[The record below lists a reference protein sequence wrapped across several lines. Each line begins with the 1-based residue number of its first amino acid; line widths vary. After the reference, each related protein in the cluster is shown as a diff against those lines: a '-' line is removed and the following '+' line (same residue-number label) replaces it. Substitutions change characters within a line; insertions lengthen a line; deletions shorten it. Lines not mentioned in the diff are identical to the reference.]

1 MRRILTVARREVA
14 SYFDHPSAYI
24 LVVAFLGLGLFLT
37 FRTIYA
43 AGIATLR
50 PFFDLLPWLFAVF
63 IPAMTMR
70 TLAEER
76 RSGTLEWLLAHPL
89 REVEVVLGKFIG
101 NWIFVLGALVGTIP
115 TAFGLLKV
123 SEADGG
129 IMMAQYIGAVLLG
142 AQGVAIGLWASSL
155 TRNQITAFITSASV
169 SFTLVFIGTPVVLI
183 GLPPSLAV
191 DVSNLSVLGHFDN
204 VARGVVDLR
213 DVIYFLSTAGLFLFM
228 AVGHLTRER
237 LSPGRSA
244 SRRLRR
250 GSMAMIAVVILL
262 NLLGGNIR
270 GRLDLT
276 QEGLYTLSDG
286 TRQILGELDDIVTLT
301 LVISDELPAELQ
313 PTLRDV
319 ADLVADLR
327 RAAGGQLVVQDLNP
341 NDSQEAAL
349 EARNLGITQNEFNV
363 LRDDEFEVRRGW
375 FGLAISYA
383 DQREVIPYINRTDD
397 LEFRLLSAISTMTAD
412 ERQGVAFLTG
422 FGAQGPET
430 FPSFA
435 RALSE
440 RYDLHTIDLAL
451 DTTPTLSR
459 DSLDIVVVAGPQ
471 APLGAPALEAIRS
484 FMGAGGSALFLI
496 DKHQV
501 SPESPMMYPVFTGLE
516 SFLEERG
523 VGTDAGV
530 VLDHSS
536 NSNIDMGQQGIFRV
550 VRPYPLW
557 PIARR
562 GHDHPTTRDLS
573 NFSAGWAT
581 VLTVTDSAVQKLW
594 VTTEMG
600 AIQDAGGIIMPD
612 ALLEPDPEDFQT
624 VTMAVALD
632 PAAAGDAGFL
642 GGGSEF
648 AMEGRIIVVGDV
660 DFLQEQFLR
669 ANPQNLVFTLNAI
682 DWLAQDEALIGIRS
696 KLRTPPVMAFTS
708 EFERAALKWG
718 NLVGVP
724 LLLIFLGVVRVTGRR
739 RRIEARWKAKATAS

>member
-1 MRRILTVARREVA
+1 MTRIRTVAEREV
-14 SYFDHPSAYI
+14 SGFFDHQTAYI

-43 AGIATLR
+43 MGMATLR
-50 PFFDLLPWLFAVF
+50 PFFDLLPWLFAIF

-70 TLAEER
+70 SLAEER

-89 REVEVVLGKFIG
+89 RETEVVLGKFIG
-101 NWIFVLGALVGTIP
+101 NWLFVLAALAGTIP

-129 IMMAQYIGAVLLG
+129 IMMAQYIGAALLA

-155 TRNQITAFITSASV
+155 TRNQITAFMLAASV
-169 SFTLVFIGTPVVLI
+169 SFTLVIIGTPVVLI
-183 GLPPSLAV
+183 GLPPSLGV
-191 DVSNLSVLGHFDN
+191 GVTNLSVLGHFQN

-228 AVGHLTRER
+228 AVAIMSRER
-237 LSPGRSA
+237 LSAGRSA
-244 SRRLRR
+244 YRRLRT
-250 GSMAMIAVVILL
+250 GTAALIAVVVVL

-276 QEGLYTLSDG
+276 EEGLYTLSDG
-286 TRQILGELDDIVTLT
+286 TREILGGLDDIVTLK

-313 PTLRDV
+313 PTIRDV

-327 RAAGGQLVVQDLNP
+327 RAADGRLVVENMDP
-341 NDSQEAAL
+341 NDDEEVAR
-349 EARNLGITQNEFNV
+349 EARSLGITQNEFNV

-375 FGLAISYA
+375 FGLALLYA
-383 DQREVIPYINRTDD
+383 DQREVIPFINRTDD
-397 LEFRLLSAISTMTAD
+397 LEFRLVSAISTMTMD

-422 FGAQGPET
+422 FGSQGPET

-440 RYDLHTIDLAL
+440 RYDLHTIDLAV
-451 DTTPTLSR
+451 DTPSLSR
-459 DSLDIVVVAGPQ
+459 DSLDVVVVAGPQ
-471 APLGAPALEAIRS
+471 QPLGAPAVEAIES
-484 FMGAGGSALFLI
+484 FMNAGGSALFLI

-501 SPESPMMYPVFTGLE
+501 SPDTPMMYPVFTGLE
-516 SFLEERG
+516 SFLQEKG

-530 VLDHSS
+530 VLDHAS
-536 NSNIDMGQQGIFRV
+536 NSNIDMGQQGFFRV

-562 GHDHPTTRDLS
+562 GDPHPTTRDLS
-573 NFSAGWAT
+573 NLSAGWAT
-581 VLTVTDSAVQKLW
+581 ALTVTDSTVQKLW

-600 AIQDAGGIIMPD
+600 AIQAAGGIIMPD
-612 ALLEPDPEDFQT
+612 ALLEPDPDDFQT
-624 VTMAVALD
+624 LTLAVAVD
-632 PAAAGDAGFL
+632 PAARGD
-642 GGGSEF
+642 GGSSGEGNGS
-648 AMEGRIIVVGDV
+648 AAEGRMIVVGDV

-708 EFERAALKWG
+708 EFQRALLKWG

-724 LLLIFLGVVRVTGRR
+724 LLVVALGVVRVTGRR
-739 RRIEARWKAKATAS
+739 RRTEARWKGLAS

>member
-1 MRRILTVARREVA
+1 MRRIRTVAEREV
-14 SYFDHPSAYI
+14 SGFFDHQTAYI

-43 AGIATLR
+43 MGMATLR
-50 PFFDLLPWLFAVF
+50 PFFDLLPWLFAIFV
-63 IPAMTMR
+63 PAMTMR
-70 TLAEER
+70 SLAEER

-89 REVEVVLGKFIG
+89 RETEVVLGKFIG
-101 NWIFVLGALVGTIP
+101 NWLFVLAALAGTIP

-129 IMMAQYIGAVLLG
+129 IMMAQYIGAALLA

-155 TRNQITAFITSASV
+155 TRNQITAFMLAASV
-169 SFTLVFIGTPVVLI
+169 SFTLVIIGTPVVLI
-183 GLPPSLAV
+183 GLPPSLGV
-191 DVSNLSVLGHFDN
+191 GVINLSVLGHFQN

-228 AVGHLTRER
+228 AVAIMSRER
-237 LSPGRSA
+237 LSTGRSA
-244 SRRLRR
+244 YRRLRT
-250 GSMAMIAVVILL
+250 GTAALIAVVVVL

-276 QEGLYTLSDG
+276 EEGLYTLSDG
-286 TRQILGELDDIVTLT
+286 TREILGGLDDIVTLK

-327 RAAGGQLVVQDLNP
+327 RAADGQLVVENLNP
-341 NDSQEAAL
+341 NDDEEVAR

-375 FGLAISYA
+375 LGLALLYA

-397 LEFRLLSAISTMTAD
+397 LEFRLVSAISAMTTD

-422 FGAQGPET
+422 FGSQGPET

-440 RYDLHTIDLAL
+440 RYDLQTIDLSV
-451 DTTPTLSR
+451 DTVPSLSR
-459 DSLDIVVVAGPQ
+459 DSLDVVVVAGPQ
-471 APLGAPALEAIRS
+471 QPLGAPAVEAIES
-484 FMGAGGSALFLI
+484 FIDAGGSALFLI

-501 SPESPMMYPVFTGLE
+501 SPETPIMYPVFTGLE
-516 SFLEERG
+516 SFLEAKG

-530 VLDHSS
+530 ILDHAS
-536 NSNIDMGQQGIFRV
+536 NSNIDMGQQGFFRV

-562 GHDHPTTRDLS
+562 GDTHPTTRDLS
-573 NFSAGWAT
+573 NLSAGWAT

-600 AIQDAGGIIMPD
+600 AIQAAGGIIMPD
-612 ALLEPDPEDFQT
+612 ALLEPDPDDFQALT
-624 VTMAVALD
+624 LAVALD
-632 PAAAGDAGFL
+632 PAARGD
-642 GGGSEF
+642 GGSSGEGNGS
-648 AMEGRIIVVGDV
+648 AAEGRMIVVGDV
-660 DFLQEQFLR
+660 DFLQEQFVR

-708 EFERAALKWG
+708 EFQRALLKWG

-724 LLLIFLGVVRVTGRR
+724 LLFVALGVVRVTGRR
-739 RRIEARWKAKATAS
+739 RRIEARWKALAS

>member
-1 MRRILTVARREVA
+1 MRRIWTVAQREVTNF
-14 SYFDHPSAYI
+14 FDHPTAYI
-24 LVVAFLGLGLFLT
+24 MVVAFLGLGLFLT

-50 PFFDLLPWLFAVF
+50 PFFDLLPWLFAIF

-70 TLAEER
+70 ALAEER
-76 RSGTLEWLLAHPL
+76 RSGTLEWLLAHPI
-89 REVEVVLGKFIG
+89 RETEVVLGKFIG
-101 NWIFVLGALVGTIP
+101 NWFFVLVALAGTIP

-129 IMMAQYIGAVLLG
+129 IMMAEYIGAALLA

-155 TRNQITAFITSASV
+155 TRNQITAFILAASV
-169 SFTLVFIGTPVVLI
+169 SFTLVLIGTPVVLV
-183 GLPPSLAV
+183 GLPPIFGTG
-191 DVSNLSVLGHFDN
+191 VSNLSVVGHFQN

-228 AVGHLTRER
+228 AIGVMSRER
-237 LSPGRSA
+237 LSAGRSA
-244 SRRLRR
+244 HRRLSQ
-250 GSMAMIAVVILL
+250 GTAAMVAVVVVL

-286 TRQILGELDDIVTLT
+286 TREILGGLDDIVTLK

-319 ADLVADLR
+319 ADLVADLQG
-327 RAAGGQLVVQDLNP
+327 AADGRLVVENLNP
-341 NDSQEAAL
+341 NVDEEAAR
-349 EARNLGITQNEFNV
+349 EARNLGIQQNEFNV

-375 FGLAISYA
+375 LGLALLYA
-383 DQREVIPYINRTDD
+383 DQREVIPFINRTDD
-397 LEFRLLSAISTMTAD
+397 LEFRLVSAISTMTAD
-412 ERQGVAFLTG
+412 ERQRVAFLTG
-422 FGAQGPET
+422 FGSQGPET

-435 RALSE
+435 QALSE
-440 RYDLHTIDLAL
+440 RYDLQTIDLTVDTVPSL
-451 DTTPTLSR
+451 DT
-459 DSLDIVVVAGPQ
+459 LDIVVVAGPQ
-471 APLGAPALEAIRS
+471 QPIGAPAVDAIRS
-484 FMGAGGSALFLI
+484 FIDDGGSALFLI

-501 SPESPMMYPVFTGLE
+501 SPETPMMYPVFTGLE
-516 SFLEERG
+516 SFLQENG

-530 VLDHSS
+530 ALDHSS
-536 NSNIDMGQQGIFRV
+536 NSTISMGQRGIFNV

-557 PIARR
+557 PIAVK
-562 GHDHPTTRDLS
+562 GDPHTVTRDLS
-573 NFSAGWAT
+573 NLSVGWAT
-581 VLTVTDSAVQKLW
+581 ALTVADSTVQKLW

-600 AIQDAGGIIMPD
+600 AIQAPGGIIMPD
-612 ALLEPDPEDFQT
+612 ALLEPNPDDFQT
-624 VTMAVALD
+624 LTLAVSLD
-632 PAAAGDAGFL
+632 PAGTGDGGAGSGSAA
-642 GGGSEF
+642 
-648 AMEGRIIVVGDV
+648 EGRMIVVGDV

-708 EFERAALKWG
+708 EFEGALLKWG

-724 LLLIFLGVVRVTGRR
+724 LLFVAVGVIRVTGRR
-739 RRIEARWKAKATAS
+739 RWIEARWKAVAS

>member
-1 MRRILTVARREVA
+1 MRRIRTVAEREV
-14 SYFDHPSAYI
+14 SGFFDHQTAYI

-43 AGIATLR
+43 MGMATLR
-50 PFFDLLPWLFAVF
+50 PFFDLLPWLFAIFV
-63 IPAMTMR
+63 PAMTMR
-70 TLAEER
+70 SLAEER

-89 REVEVVLGKFIG
+89 RETEVVLGKFIG
-101 NWIFVLGALVGTIP
+101 NWLFVLAALAGTIP

-129 IMMAQYIGAVLLG
+129 IMMAQYIGAALLA

-155 TRNQITAFITSASV
+155 TRNQITAFMLAASV
-169 SFTLVFIGTPVVLI
+169 SFTLVIIGTPVVLI
-183 GLPPSLAV
+183 GLPPSLGV
-191 DVSNLSVLGHFDN
+191 GVINLSVLGHFQN

-228 AVGHLTRER
+228 AVAIMSRER
-237 LSPGRSA
+237 LSTGRSA
-244 SRRLRR
+244 YRRLRT
-250 GSMAMIAVVILL
+250 GTAALIAVVLVL

-276 QEGLYTLSDG
+276 EEGLYTLSDG
-286 TRQILGELDDIVTLT
+286 TREILGGLDDIVTLK

-319 ADLVADLR
+319 TDLVADLR
-327 RAAGGQLVVQDLNP
+327 RAADGQLVVENLNP
-341 NDSQEAAL
+341 NDDEEVAR

-375 FGLAISYA
+375 LGLALLYA

-397 LEFRLLSAISTMTAD
+397 LEFRLVSAISAMTTD

-422 FGAQGPET
+422 FGSQGPET

-440 RYDLHTIDLAL
+440 RYDLQTIDLSV
-451 DTTPTLSR
+451 DTVPSLSR
-459 DSLDIVVVAGPQ
+459 DSLDVVVVAGPQ
-471 APLGAPALEAIRS
+471 QPLGAPAVEAIES
-484 FMGAGGSALFLI
+484 FIDAGGSALFLI

-501 SPESPMMYPVFTGLE
+501 SPETPIMYPVFTGLE
-516 SFLEERG
+516 SFLEAKG

-530 VLDHSS
+530 ILDHAS
-536 NSNIDMGQQGIFRV
+536 NSNIDMGQQGFFRV

-562 GHDHPTTRDLS
+562 GDTHPTTRDLS
-573 NFSAGWAT
+573 NLSAGWAT

-600 AIQDAGGIIMPD
+600 AIQAAGGIIMPD
-612 ALLEPDPEDFQT
+612 ALLEPDPDDFQALT
-624 VTMAVALD
+624 LAVALD
-632 PAAAGDAGFL
+632 PAARGD
-642 GGGSEF
+642 GGSSGEGNGS
-648 AMEGRIIVVGDV
+648 AAEGRMIVVGDV
-660 DFLQEQFLR
+660 DFLQEQFVR

-708 EFERAALKWG
+708 EFQRALLKWG

-724 LLLIFLGVVRVTGRR
+724 LLFVALGVVRVTGRR
-739 RRIEARWKAKATAS
+739 RRIEARWKALAS

>member
-1 MRRILTVARREVA
+1 MRRIRTVAEREV
-14 SYFDHPSAYI
+14 SGFFDHQTAYI

-43 AGIATLR
+43 MGMATLR
-50 PFFDLLPWLFAVF
+50 PFFDLLPWLFAIFV
-63 IPAMTMR
+63 PAMTMR
-70 TLAEER
+70 SLAEER

-89 REVEVVLGKFIG
+89 RETEVVLGKFIG
-101 NWIFVLGALVGTIP
+101 NWLFVLAALAGTIP

-129 IMMAQYIGAVLLG
+129 IMMAQYIGAALLA

-155 TRNQITAFITSASV
+155 TRNQITAFMLAASV
-169 SFTLVFIGTPVVLI
+169 SFTLVIIGTPVVLI
-183 GLPPSLAV
+183 GLPPSLGV
-191 DVSNLSVLGHFDN
+191 GVINLSVLGHFQN

-228 AVGHLTRER
+228 AVAIMSRER
-237 LSPGRSA
+237 LSTGRSA
-244 SRRLRR
+244 YRRLRT
-250 GSMAMIAVVILL
+250 GTAALIAVVVVL

-276 QEGLYTLSDG
+276 EEGLYTLSDG
-286 TRQILGELDDIVTLT
+286 TREILGGLDDIVTLK

-327 RAAGGQLVVQDLNP
+327 RAADGQLVVENLNP
-341 NDSQEAAL
+341 NDDEEVAR

-375 FGLAISYA
+375 LGLALLYA

-397 LEFRLLSAISTMTAD
+397 LEFRLVSAISAMTTD

-422 FGAQGPET
+422 FGSQGPET

-440 RYDLHTIDLAL
+440 RYDLQTIDLSV
-451 DTTPTLSR
+451 DTVPSLSR
-459 DSLDIVVVAGPQ
+459 DSLDVVVVAGPQ
-471 APLGAPALEAIRS
+471 QPLGAPAVEAIES
-484 FMGAGGSALFLI
+484 FIDAGGSALFLI

-501 SPESPMMYPVFTGLE
+501 SPETPIMYPVFTGLE
-516 SFLEERG
+516 SFLEAKG

-530 VLDHSS
+530 ILDHAS
-536 NSNIDMGQQGIFRV
+536 NSNIDMGQQGFFRV

-562 GHDHPTTRDLS
+562 GDTHTTTRDLS
-573 NFSAGWAT
+573 NLSAGWAT

-600 AIQDAGGIIMPD
+600 AIQAAGGIIMPD
-612 ALLEPDPEDFQT
+612 ALLEPDPDDFQALT
-624 VTMAVALD
+624 LAVALD
-632 PAAAGDAGFL
+632 PAARGD
-642 GGGSEF
+642 GGSSGEGNGS
-648 AMEGRIIVVGDV
+648 AAEGRMIVVGDV
-660 DFLQEQFLR
+660 DFLQEQFVR

-708 EFERAALKWG
+708 EFQRALLKWG

-724 LLLIFLGVVRVTGRR
+724 LLFVALGVVRVTGRR
-739 RRIEARWKAKATAS
+739 RRIEARWKALAS

>member
-1 MRRILTVARREVA
+1 MKRIRIVAQREVTGF
-14 SYFDHPSAYI
+14 FDHPTAYI

-43 AGIATLR
+43 MGIATLR
-50 PFFDLLPWLFAVF
+50 PFFDLLPWLFAIF

-70 TLAEER
+70 SLAEER

-89 REVEVVLGKFIG
+89 RETEVVLGKFIG
-101 NWIFVLGALVGTIP
+101 NWLFVLAALAGTIP

-129 IMMAQYIGAVLLG
+129 IMMAQYIGAALLA

-155 TRNQITAFITSASV
+155 TRNQITAFMLAASV
-169 SFTLVFIGTPVVLI
+169 SFTLVMIGTPVVLI
-183 GLPPSLAV
+183 GLPPSLGV
-191 DVSNLSVLGHFDN
+191 GVSHLSVLGHFQN

-228 AVGHLTRER
+228 AVAIMSRER
-237 LSPGRSA
+237 LSAGRSA
-244 SRRLRR
+244 YRRLRT
-250 GSMAMIAVVILL
+250 GTAALIAVVVVL

-276 QEGLYTLSDG
+276 EEGLYTLSDG
-286 TRQILGELDDIVTLT
+286 TREILGGLDDIVTLK

-313 PTLRDV
+313 PTIRDV

-327 RAAGGQLVVQDLNP
+327 RAADGRLVVENMDP
-341 NDSQEAAL
+341 NDDEEVAR
-349 EARNLGITQNEFNV
+349 EARSLGITQNEFNV

-375 FGLAISYA
+375 FGLALLYA
-383 DQREVIPYINRTDD
+383 DQREVIPFINRTDD
-397 LEFRLLSAISTMTAD
+397 LEFRLVSAISTMTMD

-422 FGAQGPET
+422 FGSQGPET

-440 RYDLHTIDLAL
+440 RYDLHTIDLAV
-451 DTTPTLSR
+451 DTVPSLSR
-459 DSLDIVVVAGPQ
+459 DSLDVVVVAGPQ
-471 APLGAPALEAIRS
+471 QPLGAPAVEAIES
-484 FMGAGGSALFLI
+484 FMNAGGSALFLI

-501 SPESPMMYPVFTGLE
+501 SPDTPMMYPVFTGLE
-516 SFLEERG
+516 SFLQEKG

-530 VLDHSS
+530 VLDHAS
-536 NSNIDMGQQGIFRV
+536 NSNINMGQQGFFRV

-562 GHDHPTTRDLS
+562 GDPHATTRDLS
-573 NFSAGWAT
+573 NLSAGWAT
-581 VLTVTDSAVQKLW
+581 ALTVTDSTVQKLW

-600 AIQDAGGIIMPD
+600 AIQAAGGIIMPD
-612 ALLEPDPEDFQT
+612 ALLEPDPDDFQT
-624 VTMAVALD
+624 LTLAVAVD
-632 PAAAGDAGFL
+632 PAATGD
-642 GGGSEF
+642 GGSSGEGNGS
-648 AMEGRIIVVGDV
+648 AAEGRMIVVGDV

-708 EFERAALKWG
+708 EFQRALLKWG

-724 LLLIFLGVVRVTGRR
+724 LLVVALGVVRVTGRR
-739 RRIEARWKAKATAS
+739 RRTEARWKALAS

>member
-1 MRRILTVARREVA
+1 MRRIKTVAQREV
-14 SYFDHPSAYI
+14 SGFFDHQTAYI

-43 AGIATLR
+43 MGIATLR
-50 PFFDLLPWLFAVF
+50 PFFDLLPWLFAIF

-70 TLAEER
+70 SLAEER

-89 REVEVVLGKFIG
+89 RETEVVLGKFIG
-101 NWIFVLGALVGTIP
+101 NWLFVLAALAGTIP
-115 TAFGLLKV
+115 TAFGLLKI

-129 IMMAQYIGAVLLG
+129 IMMAQYIGAALLA

-155 TRNQITAFITSASV
+155 TRNQITAFMLAASL
-169 SFTLVFIGTPVVLI
+169 SFTLVIIGTPVVLV
-183 GLPPSLAV
+183 GLPPSLGVGVA
-191 DVSNLSVLGHFDN
+191 NLSVLGHFQN

-213 DVIYFLSTAGLFLFM
+213 DVTYFLSTTGLFLFM
-228 AVGHLTRER
+228 AVAILSRER
-237 LSPGRSA
+237 LSVGRSA
-244 SRRLRR
+244 YRRLRT
-250 GSMAMIAVVILL
+250 GTAALIAVVVVL

-286 TRQILGELDDIVTLT
+286 TREILGGLDDIVTLK
-301 LVISDELPAELQ
+301 LVISDGLPAELQ

-327 RAAGGQLVVQDLNP
+327 GAAGGQLVVENLNP
-341 NDSQEAAL
+341 NDDEEVAR

-363 LRDDEFEVRRGW
+363 LRDDEFEIRRGW
-375 FGLAISYA
+375 FGLALFYA
-383 DQREVIPYINRTDD
+383 DRREVIPFISRTDD
-397 LEFRLLSAISTMTAD
+397 LEFRLLSAISTMTTD

-422 FGAQGPET
+422 FGSQGPET

-435 RALSE
+435 RGLRE
-440 RYDLHTIDLAL
+440 RYDLQTIDLTV
-451 DTTPTLSR
+451 DTVPSLSR

-471 APLGAPALEAIRS
+471 QPLGAPAVEAIRS
-484 FMGAGGSALFLI
+484 FVHAGGAALFLI

-501 SPESPMMYPVFTGLE
+501 SPETPLMYPVVTGLE

-536 NSNIDMGQQGIFRV
+536 NSNISMGRQGIFNV

-557 PIARR
+557 PIALR
-562 GHDHPTTRDLS
+562 GDPHPTTRDLS
-573 NFSAGWAT
+573 NLSAGWAT
-581 VLTVTDSAVQKLW
+581 VLTVTDSTVQKLW
-594 VTTEMG
+594 VTTEIG
-600 AIQDAGGIIMPD
+600 AIQAAGGIIMPD
-612 ALLEPDPEDFQT
+612 ALLEPDPADFQT
-624 VTMAVALD
+624 LTLAVALD
-632 PAAAGDAGFL
+632 PAARGD
-642 GGGSEF
+642 GGSSAE
-648 AMEGRIIVVGDV
+648 ATGPAAEGRMVIVGDV
-660 DFLQEQFLR
+660 DYLQEQFVR
-669 ANPQNLVFTLNAI
+669 SNPQNLVFTLNAV

-696 KLRTPPVMAFTS
+696 KFRTPPVLAFTS
-708 EFERAALKWG
+708 EFQRVALKWG

-724 LLLIFLGVVRVTGRR
+724 VLFSALGLVRVTGRHR
-739 RRIEARWKAKATAS
+739 RTKARWKETAS

>member
-1 MRRILTVARREVA
+1 MKRIRTVAQREVA
-14 SYFDHPSAYI
+14 GFFDHPTAYI

-43 AGIATLR
+43 AGVATLR
-50 PFFDLLPWLFAVF
+50 PFFDLLPWLFAIF

-70 TLAEER
+70 SLAEER

-89 REVEVVLGKFIG
+89 RETEVVVGKFVG
-101 NWIFVLGALVGTIP
+101 NWLFVLAALAGTIP

-129 IMMAQYIGAVLLG
+129 IMMAEYIGAALLA

-155 TRNQITAFITSASV
+155 TRNQITAFLLAASV
-169 SFTLVFIGTPVVLI
+169 SFTLVIIGTPVVLV
-183 GLPPSLAV
+183 GLPPSLGAG
-191 DVSNLSVLGHFDN
+191 VSNLSVLGHFQN

-228 AVGHLTRER
+228 AVAIMSRER
-237 LSPGRSA
+237 LSTGRSA
-244 SRRLRR
+244 YRRLRT
-250 GSMAMIAVVILL
+250 GTAALIAVVVVL

-286 TRQILGELDDIVTLT
+286 TREILGGLDDIVTLK

-313 PTLRDV
+313 TTVRDV

-327 RAAGGQLVVQDLNP
+327 RAAGGQLVVENLNP
-341 NDSQEAAL
+341 NDDEEVAG

-375 FGLAISYA
+375 FGLALLYA
-383 DQREVIPYINRTDD
+383 DQREVIPFINRTDD
-397 LEFRLLSAISTMTAD
+397 LEFRLVSAISTMTTD

-422 FGAQGPET
+422 FGSQGPET

-435 RALSE
+435 QALSE
-440 RYDLHTIDLAL
+440 RYDLQTIDLTE
-451 DTTPTLSR
+451 DTVPSLSR
-459 DSLDIVVVAGPQ
+459 DTLDIVVVAGPQ
-471 APLGAPALEAIRS
+471 QPLGAPAVEAIRS
-484 FMGAGGSALFLI
+484 FIDAGGSALFLI

-501 SPESPMMYPVFTGLE
+501 SPETPMMYPVFTGLE
-516 SFLEERG
+516 SFLQEKG

-536 NSNIDMGQQGIFRV
+536 NSKISMGQQGFFNV

-557 PIARR
+557 PIALR
-562 GHDHPTTRDLS
+562 GDAHTTTRDLS
-573 NFSAGWAT
+573 NLSAGWAT
-581 VLTVTDSAVQKLW
+581 VLTVTDSTVRKLW
-594 VTTEMG
+594 VTSEMG
-600 AIQDAGGIIMPD
+600 AIQAAGGIIMPD
-612 ALLEPDPEDFQT
+612 ALLEPDPADFQT
-624 VTMAVALD
+624 VTLVVALD
-632 PAAAGDAGFL
+632 PAATGE
-642 GGGSEF
+642 GGSSGEGNGS
-648 AMEGRIIVVGDV
+648 AAEGRMIVVGDV
-660 DFLQEQFLR
+660 DYLQEQFVR
-669 ANPQNLVFTLNAI
+669 SNPQNLVFTLNAI
-682 DWLAQDEALIGIRS
+682 DWLAQDEALISIRS
-696 KLRTPPVMAFTS
+696 KLRTPPVMFFTS
-708 EFERAALKWG
+708 EFQRALLKWG

-724 LLLIFLGVVRVTGRR
+724 LFFVALGVVRVTGRR
-739 RRIEARWKAKATAS
+739 RRTEARWKAAAS

>member
-1 MRRILTVARREVA
+1 MRRIRTVAEREV
-14 SYFDHPSAYI
+14 SGFFDHQTAYI

-43 AGIATLR
+43 MGMATLR
-50 PFFDLLPWLFAVF
+50 PFFDLLPWLFAIFV
-63 IPAMTMR
+63 PAMTMR
-70 TLAEER
+70 SLAEER

-89 REVEVVLGKFIG
+89 RETEVVLGKFIG
-101 NWIFVLGALVGTIP
+101 NWLFVLAALAGTIP

-129 IMMAQYIGAVLLG
+129 IMMAQYIGAALLA

-155 TRNQITAFITSASV
+155 TRNQITAFMLAASV
-169 SFTLVFIGTPVVLI
+169 SFTLVIIGTPVVLI
-183 GLPPSLAV
+183 GLPPSLGV
-191 DVSNLSVLGHFDN
+191 GVINLSVLGHFQN

-228 AVGHLTRER
+228 AVAIMSRER
-237 LSPGRSA
+237 LSTGRSA
-244 SRRLRR
+244 YRRLRT
-250 GSMAMIAVVILL
+250 GTAALIAVVVVL

-276 QEGLYTLSDG
+276 EEGLYTLSDG
-286 TRQILGELDDIVTLT
+286 TREILGGLDDIVTLK

-327 RAAGGQLVVQDLNP
+327 RAADGQLVVENLNP
-341 NDSQEAAL
+341 NDDEEVAR

-375 FGLAISYA
+375 LGLALLYA

-397 LEFRLLSAISTMTAD
+397 LEFRLVSAISAMTTD

-422 FGAQGPET
+422 FGSQGPET

-440 RYDLHTIDLAL
+440 RYDLQTIDLSV
-451 DTTPTLSR
+451 DTVPSLSR
-459 DSLDIVVVAGPQ
+459 DSLDVVVVAGPQ
-471 APLGAPALEAIRS
+471 QPLGAPAVEAIES
-484 FMGAGGSALFLI
+484 FIDAGGSALFLI

-501 SPESPMMYPVFTGLE
+501 SPETPIMYPVFTGLE
-516 SFLEERG
+516 SFLETKG

-530 VLDHSS
+530 ILDHAS
-536 NSNIDMGQQGIFRV
+536 NSNIDMGQQGFFRV

-562 GHDHPTTRDLS
+562 GDTHPTTRDLS
-573 NFSAGWAT
+573 NLSAGWAT

-600 AIQDAGGIIMPD
+600 AIQAAGGIIMPD
-612 ALLEPDPEDFQT
+612 ALLEPDPDDFQALT
-624 VTMAVALD
+624 LAVALD
-632 PAAAGDAGFL
+632 PAARGD
-642 GGGSEF
+642 GGSSGEGNGS
-648 AMEGRIIVVGDV
+648 AAEGRMIVVGDV
-660 DFLQEQFLR
+660 DFLQEQFVR

-708 EFERAALKWG
+708 EFQRALLKWG

-724 LLLIFLGVVRVTGRR
+724 LLFVALGVVRVTGRR
-739 RRIEARWKAKATAS
+739 RRIEARWKALAS

>member
-1 MRRILTVARREVA
+1 MRQIRTVALRE
-14 SYFDHPSAYI
+14 SRSFFDQPTAYI

-50 PFFDLLPWLFAVF
+50 PFFDLLPWLFAIF

-70 TLAEER
+70 SLAEER
-76 RSGTLEWLLAHPL
+76 RSGTLEWVLAHPL
-89 REVEVVLGKFIG
+89 RETDVIFGKFLGNWLFVLVVL
-101 NWIFVLGALVGTIP
+101 AGTVP

-129 IMMAQYIGAVLLG
+129 IMMAEYIGGALLA

-155 TRNQITAFITSASV
+155 TRNQITAFILGVAV
-169 SFTLVFIGTPVVLI
+169 SFTLVLIGTNVVLI
-183 GLPPSLAV
+183 GLPPSVGIGVA
-191 DVSNLSVLGHFDN
+191 NLSVLGHFHN

-213 DVIYFLSTAGLFLFM
+213 DVIYFVSMAALFLAM
-228 AVGHLTRER
+228 AIGTLTRER
-237 LSPGRSA
+237 LSSGGSA
-244 SRRLRR
+244 SKRLRL
-250 GSMAMIAVVILL
+250 GTAAMIAVVVVV

-286 TRQILGELDDIVTLT
+286 TREILGELDDIVTMK

-327 RAAGGQLVVQDLNP
+327 RAAGGMLVVENLNP
-341 NDSQEAAL
+341 GVDEDVARD
-349 EARNLGITQNEFNV
+349 ARNLGITQNEFNV

-375 FGLAISYA
+375 FGLALLYA
-383 DQREVIPYINRTDD
+383 DQGMVIPYINRTDD
-397 LEFRLLSAISTMTAD
+397 LEFRLVSAISSMTTEA
-412 ERQGVAFLTG
+412 RQGLAFLTG
-422 FGAQGPET
+422 FGSQGPET

-435 RALSE
+435 QGLSD
-440 RYDLHTIDLAL
+440 RYDVQTIDLSG
-451 DTTPTLSR
+451 DTVPGLNR
-459 DSLDIVVVAGPQ
+459 DSLDIVIVAGPQ
-471 APLGAPALEAIRS
+471 APIRGSALEAIEG
-484 FMGAGGSALFLI
+484 FVEAGGSALFLI

-516 SFLEERG
+516 GFLQERG
-523 VGTDAGV
+523 IGTDAGV

-557 PIARR
+557 PIAHK
-562 GHDHPTTRDLS
+562 GETHTTTRDLS
-573 NFSAGWAT
+573 NLSVGWAT
-581 VLTVTDSAVQKLW
+581 ALTVTDSSVQKLW

-600 AIQDAGGIIMPD
+600 ALQAAGGIIMPD
-612 ALLEPDPEDFQT
+612 ALLEPDPEDFET
-624 VTMAVALD
+624 LTLAVALD
-632 PAAAGDAGFL
+632 PTADDGEGSRTSDGF
-642 GGGSEF
+642 S
-648 AMEGRIIVVGDV
+648 EGRIIVVGDV
-660 DFLQEQFLR
+660 DFLQEQFVR
-669 ANPQNLVFTLNAI
+669 ANPQNLVFTLNAV

-708 EFERAALKWG
+708 EFQKAALKWG

-724 LLLIFLGVVRVTGRR
+724 VLFVLLGVIRVGGRR
-739 RRIEARWKAKATAS
+739 KRAEARWKEAAHE

>member
-1 MRRILTVARREVA
+1 MRQIRTVALRE
-14 SYFDHPSAYI
+14 SRSFFDQPTAYI

-50 PFFDLLPWLFAVF
+50 PFFDLLPWLFAIF

-70 TLAEER
+70 SLAEER
-76 RSGTLEWLLAHPL
+76 RSGTLEWVLAHPL
-89 REVEVVLGKFIG
+89 RETDVIFGKFLGNWLFVLVVL
-101 NWIFVLGALVGTIP
+101 AGTVP

-129 IMMAQYIGAVLLG
+129 IMMAEYIGGALLA

-155 TRNQITAFITSASV
+155 TRNQITAFILGVAV
-169 SFTLVFIGTPVVLI
+169 SFTLVLIGTNVVLI
-183 GLPPSLAV
+183 GLPPSVGIGVA
-191 DVSNLSVLGHFDN
+191 NLSVLGHFHN

-213 DVIYFLSTAGLFLFM
+213 DVIYFVSMAALFLAM
-228 AVGHLTRER
+228 AIGTLTRER
-237 LSPGRSA
+237 LSSGGSA
-244 SRRLRR
+244 SKRLRL
-250 GSMAMIAVVILL
+250 GTAAMIAVVVVV

-286 TRQILGELDDIVTLT
+286 TREILGELDDIVTMK

-327 RAAGGQLVVQDLNP
+327 RAAGGMLVVENLNP
-341 NDSQEAAL
+341 GVDEDVARD
-349 EARNLGITQNEFNV
+349 ARNLGITQNEFNV

-375 FGLAISYA
+375 FGLALLYA
-383 DQREVIPYINRTDD
+383 DQGMVIPYINRTDD
-397 LEFRLLSAISTMTAD
+397 LEFRLVSAISSMTTED
-412 ERQGVAFLTG
+412 RQGLAFLTG
-422 FGAQGPET
+422 FGSQGPET

-435 RALSE
+435 QGLSD
-440 RYDLHTIDLAL
+440 RYDVQTIDLSG
-451 DTTPTLSR
+451 DTVPGLNR
-459 DSLDIVVVAGPQ
+459 DSLDIVIVAGPQ
-471 APLGAPALEAIRS
+471 APIRGSALEAIEG
-484 FMGAGGSALFLI
+484 FVEAGGSALFLI

-516 SFLEERG
+516 GFLQERG
-523 VGTDAGV
+523 IGTDAGV

-557 PIARR
+557 PIAHK
-562 GHDHPTTRDLS
+562 GETHTTTRDLS
-573 NFSAGWAT
+573 NLSVGWAT
-581 VLTVTDSAVQKLW
+581 ALTVTDSSVQKLW

-600 AIQDAGGIIMPD
+600 ALQAAGGIIMPD
-612 ALLEPDPEDFQT
+612 ALLEPDPEDFET
-624 VTMAVALD
+624 LTLAVALD
-632 PAAAGDAGFL
+632 PAAADGEGSRASDGF
-642 GGGSEF
+642 S
-648 AMEGRIIVVGDV
+648 EGRIIVVGDV
-660 DFLQEQFLR
+660 DFLQEQFVR
-669 ANPQNLVFTLNAI
+669 ANPQNLVFTLNAV

-708 EFERAALKWG
+708 EFQKAALKWG

-724 LLLIFLGVVRVTGRR
+724 VLFVLLGVIRVGGRR
-739 RRIEARWKAKATAS
+739 KRAEARWKEAAHE